1 MFFYGG
7 YNCVGKLVEI
17 VICNDY
23 GCLSNVLIMFLFVII
38 MKNDKEIRIFFRYIC
53 IFFWFLNNF
62 VIIVIV
68 FIVFV

>member
-38 MKNDKEIRIFFRYIC
+38 MKKDKEIRIFFRYIC
-53 IFFWFLNNF
+53 IFWFLNNF